1 MFGRVARHPPH
12 AEGFVNAGIGEI
24 VAADPIAAAIGAAAF
39 TGTLALLAW
48 LTWRGSE
55 QLGYAWQWYR
65 VPAYLIGQGAGGII
79 PGPLLKGMLV
89 TVGISI
95 RAMGLALA
103 LGVAT
108 AAVRLAG
115 TPFLRWLVRAYIEA
129 VRGTPFLVQLYLFY
143 FIVSPLIGIGRFWT
157 GVLALAIFE
166 SVFAAEIVRGAI
178 QAVPPGQWE
187 AARALGLRERIIW
200 QRIILPQAVL
210 PMLPPLAGILVSLIK
225 DSAIVSV
232 ISVFDLTY
240 QGRNIISSTFM
251 SFEIWTS
258 VAVLYLVMTISLS
271 ALVNEIERRVR
282 RRRA

>member
-1 MFGRVARHPPH
+1 MARKLPR
-12 AEGFVNAGIGEI
+12 AEGFVTSGIGDI
-24 VAADPIAAAIGAAAF
+24 AAADPTGAVIGSAAF
-39 TGTLALLAW
+39 VATLALLAW

-65 VPAYLIGQGAGGII
+65 VPVDLFRWTAGG
-79 PGPLLKGMLV
+79 PVLGPLLQGMLV

-95 RAMGLALA
+95 RAMVLALA
-103 LGVAT
+103 LGVVT

-115 TPFLRWLVRAYIEA
+115 TAFLRGLVRGYIETI
-129 VRGTPFLVQLYLFY
+129 RGTPLLVQLYLFY
-143 FIVSPLIGIGRFWT
+143 FILSPLIGIGRFWT
-157 GVLALAIFE
+157 GVLALAMFE
-166 SVFAAEIVRGAI
+166 SVFAAEVMRGAI

-187 AARALGLRERIIW
+187 AARALGLRERVTWRHIIF
-200 QRIILPQAVL
+200 PQAVL

-251 SFEIWTS
+251 SFEIWTT
-258 VAVLYLVMTISLS
+258 VAVLYLIMTISLS
-271 ALVNEIERRVR
+271 ALVNEVERRVR